1 MKLLKLCGVPDH
13 WIDKDHL
20 ILHAAFQLLRD
31 FVEHERPERI
41 AWNHDPRSAKAW
53 REIRSLYRWWT
64 KIRPNRRS
72 PLDVKGLKSPPMKF
86 EPVPGKPYSQLA
98 AYDNTKYLPYRRAL
112 SRQATLDKRWFGEDQ
127 RNLHR
132 LVEVRPFLWT

>member
-1 MKLLKLCGVPDH
+1 MNLLKIRGLPDH
-13 WIDKDHL
+13 WIDKDRL

-31 FVEHERPERI
+31 FVERERPERVV
-41 AWNHDPRSAKAW
+41 WNHDPRSSKAW

-64 KIRPNRRS
+64 KIRPNRRE
-72 PLDVKGLKSPPMKF
+72 PLDAKGLKCPPLKYM
-86 EPVPGKPYSQLA
+86 PVPGKPYSRL
-98 AYDNTKYLPYRRAL
+98 LPYDKTIYRPYLKAL
-112 SRQATLDKRWFGEDQ
+112 ARQASLEEKWFKEDQ

>member
-1 MKLLKLCGVPDH
+1 MKLLKLRGLPNR

-31 FVEHERPERI
+31 YVERERPERI
-41 AWNHDPRSAKAW
+41 EWSHDKRSAKAW

-64 KIRPNRRS
+64 NIRPGRRS
-72 PLDVKGLKSPPMKF
+72 PLDAKGLKMPPLKF
-86 EPVPGKPYSQLA
+86 EPVPGKPYSRLVP
-98 AYDNTKYLPYRRAL
+98 YDESRYRPYRLAL
-112 SRQATLDKRWFGEDQ
+112 SKQAVLEKKWFDEDQ

-132 LVEVRPFLWT
+132 LVRVRPFLWT